1 MEAGNSRVADNGG
14 QKGLAVGRSS
24 INPELQ
30 ISLAPESD
38 YEAILALHREAG
50 WSASRVDGE
59 VWAAWEDG
67 ELVGS
72 IQFQEVGSPD
82 VLFVSAMVVRQD
94 ARGRGIGAQMFT
106 AVMATRQAGWWLEC
120 REERIRFYK
129 RLGFDIVVGVE
140 IPTSVRQLV
149 RPRTHRQE
157 HFMNRPR
164 DVIT

>member
-1 MEAGNSRVADNGG
+1 MQR
-14 QKGLAVGRSS
+14 GLAVGRSS
-24 INPELQ
+24 TNSELQ

-38 YEAILALHREAG
+38 YGAILALHREAG
-50 WSASRVDGE
+50 WNASRIAGE
-59 VWAAWEDG
+59 VWAAWEGG

-82 VLFVSAMVVRQD
+82 VLFVSAMVVREV

-106 AVMATRQAGWWLEC
+106 AVMGTRQADWWLEC

-129 RLGFDIVVGVE
+129 RLGFHTVVGVE
-140 IPTSVRQLV
+140 IPASVRQLV

-157 HFMNRPR
+157 HFMNRSR
-164 DVIT
+164 DVTG